1 METLS
6 ILGFQDPISSW
17 THLLGALIVCLLLI
31 KLFLKKGGIGRRF
44 PAALLIF
51 GFSCIFLLS
60 MSGVYHLL
68 PRDTT
73 PRYIMRIL
81 DHAGIFLLI
90 SGTLIAVHEVLF
102 SGLMKWGFI
111 ILASLIAALGIT
123 FGTIYF
129 NEIPTY
135 ITHSVFLGFG
145 WLGSVS
151 VIAIWKLKKEMSIKF
166 LVYGGLAYS
175 LGAIIDW
182 AQYPIILPGY
192 FGAHEIFHFAVL
204 VGVAY
209 HWVFLLD
216 CINKVDIDN

>member
-1 METLS
+1 METYS

-17 THLLGALIVCLLLI
+17 THLLGALIVFFFLI
-31 KLFLKKGGIGRRF
+31 KLFIKDGIGKRY

-68 PRDTT
+68 PRATT
-73 PRYIMRIL
+73 PRYVMRIL

-102 SGLMKWGFI
+102 SGFMKWGFI
-111 ILASLIAALGIT
+111 IIASSIAALGII

-145 WLGSVS
+145 WLGSIS
-151 VIAIWKLKKEMSIKF
+151 VIAIWKLKKDISIRY
-166 LVYGGLAYS
+166 LIYGGIAYS
-175 LGAIIDW
+175 VGAIIDW
-182 AQYPIILPGY
+182 AQFPVILPGY
-192 FGAHEIFHFAVL
+192 FGAHEVFHLAVL

-216 CINKVDIDN
+216 CIKKVNLSS